1 MAETTQDA
9 RMQKRQEIC
18 LLRSQL
24 SSPASDIGDWKVAK
38 IYEARI
44 KGESDPYD
52 AADLIEKRQAVRDR
66 IAALE
71 KELGEESTPTDEE
84 KKAQAINQLDTGYAR
99 DKETILRTY
108 TGALIAG
115 DTTLQASLKEELT
128 ALDAQYDADMKA
140 VKGE

>member
-1 MAETTQDA
+1 MAETTQDE

-18 LLRSQL
+18 LLRSKL
-24 SSPASDIGDWKVAK
+24 SSPVSDIGDWKVAK

-84 KKAQAINQLDTGYAR
+84 KRAQAINQLDTGYAR

-140 VKGE
+140 AKGE

>member
-1 MAETTQDA
+1 MAETTQDE

-18 LLRSQL
+18 LLRSKL
-24 SSPASDIGDWKVAK
+24 SSPVSDIGDWKVAK
-38 IYEARI
+38 IYEARLE
-44 KGESDPYD
+44 GEPDPYD
-52 AADLIEKRQAVRDR
+52 AADIIKKRRTVRDR

-71 KELGEESTPTDEE
+71 KELGEESALTDEE
-84 KKAQAINQLDTGYAR
+84 KKAQTINELDTGYAR

-128 ALDAQYDADMKA
+128 ALDAQYDANMKA

>member
-1 MAETTQDA
+1 MAETTQDE

-18 LLRSQL
+18 LLRSKL
-24 SSPASDIGDWKVAK
+24 SSPVSDIGDWKVAK
-38 IYEARI
+38 IYEARLE
-44 KGESDPYD
+44 GEPDPYD
-52 AADLIEKRQAVRDR
+52 AADIIKKRRTVRDR
-66 IAALE
+66 ITTLE
-71 KELGEESTPTDEE
+71 KELGEESALTDEE
-84 KKAQAINQLDTGYAR
+84 KKAQTINELDTGYAR

-128 ALDAQYDADMKA
+128 ALDAQYDANMKA

>member
-1 MAETTQDA
+1 MAETTQDE

-18 LLRSQL
+18 LLRSKL
-24 SSPASDIGDWKVAK
+24 SSPVSDIGDWKVAK
-38 IYEARI
+38 IYEARLE
-44 KGESDPYD
+44 GEPDPYD
-52 AADLIEKRQAVRDR
+52 AADIIKKRRTVRDR
-66 IAALE
+66 ITTLE
-71 KELGEESTPTDEE
+71 KELGEESALTDEE
-84 KKAQAINQLDTGYAR
+84 KKAQTINELDTGYAR

>member
-1 MAETTQDA
+1 MAETTQDE

-18 LLRSQL
+18 LLRSKL
-24 SSPASDIGDWKVAK
+24 SSPVSDIGDWKVAK

-128 ALDAQYDADMKA
+128 ALDAQYDANMKA

>member
-1 MAETTQDA
+1 MAETTQDE

-18 LLRSQL
+18 LLRSKL
-24 SSPASDIGDWKVAK
+24 SSPVSDIGDWKVAK
-38 IYEARI
+38 IYEARLE
-44 KGESDPYD
+44 GEPDPYD
-52 AADLIEKRQAVRDR
+52 AADIIKKRRTVRDR

-71 KELGEESTPTDEE
+71 KELGEESALTDEE
-84 KKAQAINQLDTGYAR
+84 KKAQTINELDTGYAR

>member
-1 MAETTQDA
+1 MAETTRDE

-18 LLRSQL
+18 LLRSEL

-140 VKGE
+140 AKGE

>member
-1 MAETTQDA
+1 M
-9 RMQKRQEIC
+9 
-18 LLRSQL
+18 LRSEL

-44 KGESDPYD
+44 KGESDLYD

-99 DKETILRTY
+99 DKETILCTY

-140 VKGE
+140 AKGE

>member
-1 MAETTQDA
+1 M
-9 RMQKRQEIC
+9 
-18 LLRSQL
+18 LRSEL

-140 VKGE
+140 AKGE

>member
-1 MAETTQDA
+1 MAETTQDV

-18 LLRSQL
+18 LLRSEL

-44 KGESDPYD
+44 KGESDLYD

-99 DKETILRTY
+99 DKETILCTY

-140 VKGE
+140 AKGE

>member
-1 MAETTQDA
+1 MAETTQDE

-18 LLRSQL
+18 LLRSEL

-44 KGESDPYD
+44 QGESDPYD

-140 VKGE
+140 AKGE

>member
-1 MAETTQDA
+1 MAETTQDE

-44 KGESDPYD
+44 KGEPDPYD

-66 IAALE
+66 ITALE

-140 VKGE
+140 AKGE

>member
-1 MAETTQDA
+1 M
-9 RMQKRQEIC
+9 
-18 LLRSQL
+18 
-24 SSPASDIGDWKVAK
+24 
-38 IYEARI
+38 
-44 KGESDPYD
+44 
-52 AADLIEKRQAVRDR
+52 RDR
-66 IAALE
+66 IAALG
-71 KELGEESTPTDEE
+71 KELGEESTLTDEE

-140 VKGE
+140 AKGE

>member
-1 MAETTQDA
+1 MAETTQDE

-18 LLRSQL
+18 LLRSKL
-24 SSPASDIGDWKVAK
+24 SSPVSDIGDWKVAK
-38 IYEARI
+38 IYEARLE
-44 KGESDPYD
+44 GEPDPYD
-52 AADLIEKRQAVRDR
+52 AADIIKKRRAVRDR

-71 KELGEESTPTDEE
+71 KELGEESALTDEE
-84 KKAQAINQLDTGYAR
+84 KKAQTINKLDTGYAR

>member
-1 MAETTQDA
+1 MAETTQDE

-18 LLRSQL
+18 LLRSEL

-140 VKGE
+140 AKGE

>member
-1 MAETTQDA
+1 MAETTQDV

-18 LLRSQL
+18 LLRSEL

-140 VKGE
+140 AKGE